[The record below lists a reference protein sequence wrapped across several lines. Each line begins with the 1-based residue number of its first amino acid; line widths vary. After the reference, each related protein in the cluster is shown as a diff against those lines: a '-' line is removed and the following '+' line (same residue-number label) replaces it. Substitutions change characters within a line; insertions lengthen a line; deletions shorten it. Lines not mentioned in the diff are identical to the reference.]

1 MIVGSLPWLKESH
14 ASIFEEETSLICPTV
29 ISAGAEVSEADVL
42 LATRSNFRLPVD
54 HFPAVKKTTI
64 PSMTNKTPI
73 TAEIPGQ
80 GVEDEEMT
88 KVLKESTS
96 LIALKEVNNLED
108 ARTGSLSEVTETNVT
123 NTPKRII
130 TKAKTLLITIDEIE
144 RAAVR
149 AKPAS
154 PNALSDDA
162 AI

>member
-1 MIVGSLPWLKESH
+1 
-14 ASIFEEETSLICPTV
+14 
-29 ISAGAEVSEADVL
+29 
-42 LATRSNFRLPVD
+42 
-54 HFPAVKKTTI
+54 
-64 PSMTNKTPI
+64 MTNKTPI

-80 GVEDEEMT
+80 GVEEEEMT

-144 RAAVR
+144 RAAVS

-154 PNALSDDA
+154 PNALSDEA